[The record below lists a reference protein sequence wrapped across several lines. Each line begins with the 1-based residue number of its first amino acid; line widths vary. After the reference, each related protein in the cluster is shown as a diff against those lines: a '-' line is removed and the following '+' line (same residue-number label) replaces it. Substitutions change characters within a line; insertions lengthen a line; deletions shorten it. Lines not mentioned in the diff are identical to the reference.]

1 MTVIIC
7 FVFVW
12 FWTEETLILLG
23 VFFFLFFFSFSFF
36 FFFWTV
42 WTLIRLACFMINTN
56 KVLGVCRRSS
66 WVPIYTSKNIGWVPW
81 RLYSWHPG
89 VSLQSSGCPNELSPR
104 DCATED
110 VPNRTHTL
118 MHTET
123 RPSKVTDWTQTGLM
137 VLVCTNLW
145 DLDWFQMAT
154 ELYHVLKCVFPASRA
169 LCLMGVHYYFWLLL
183 LLLLLF
189 MIIIICHHCLLK
201 IGTSRFVCP
210 LMPLQKKINYCY

>member
-7 FVFVW
+7 FVFCMILNW
-12 FWTEETLILLG
+12 RDSNLIG
-23 VFFFLFFFSFSFF
+23 CFFFFSFV
-36 FFFWTV
+36 FWTV

-66 WVPIYTSKNIGWVPW
+66 RVPIYTTKNIGWVPW
-81 RLYSWHPG
+81 RLYSRHPG
-89 VSLQSSGCPNELSPR
+89 VSLQSSGCPNELSPWCGCLI

-145 DLDWFQMAT
+145 DLDWFQIAT

-169 LCLMGVHYYFWLLL
+169 LCLMGVHYYFDYYYYCCCCLWLLL
-183 LLLLLF
+183 FVITACWRLALRDLF
-189 MIIIICHHCLLK
+189 VPWCRC
-201 IGTSRFVCP
+201 R
-210 LMPLQKKINYCY
+210 KK